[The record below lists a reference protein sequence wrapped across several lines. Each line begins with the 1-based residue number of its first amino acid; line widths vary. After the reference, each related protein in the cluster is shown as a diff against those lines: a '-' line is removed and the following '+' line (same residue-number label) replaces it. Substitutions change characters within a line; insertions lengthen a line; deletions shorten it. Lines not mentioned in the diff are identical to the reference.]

1 MENTVICLDTSVLI
15 DYYRKKEKS
24 KSLFFQLTEKYSA
37 FAVSAVTEYELYLG
51 NSQEQNMFWDEFFSQ
66 ITVLPFDTK
75 AAKQA
80 VAIYK
85 QLKQQ
90 NQLID
95 IPDIMIAG
103 TAMQNNAPLATLNR
117 KHFERI
123 NGLEIITEIDYF

>member
-1 MENTVICLDTSVLI
+1 LDTSVLI

-24 KSLFFQLTEKYSA
+24 KSLFFQLTGKYST

-51 NSQEQNMFWDEFFSQ
+51 NSQEQNMFWDDFFSQ
-66 ITVLPFDTK
+66 ITVFPFDTK

-103 TAMQNNAPLATLNR
+103 TAMQNNIPLATLNR

-123 NGLEIITEIDYF
+123 NGLKMIAEAD

>member
-15 DYYRKKEKS
+15 DYYRKKDKS
-24 KSLFFQLTEKYSA
+24 KSLFFKLTERYSV

-51 NSQEQNMFWDEFFSQ
+51 NSQEQNIFWDDFFSR
-66 ITVLPFDTK
+66 ITVLPFDTR
-75 AAKQA
+75 AVKQS
-80 VAIYK
+80 VSIYR

-90 NQLID
+90 SKLID

-103 TAMQNNAPLATLNR
+103 TALQNNIPLATLNR

-123 NGLEIITEIDYF
+123 KGLNIITA

>member
-1 MENTVICLDTSVLI
+1 LDTSVLI
-15 DYYRKKEKS
+15 DYYRKKDKS
-24 KSLFFQLTEKYSA
+24 KSLFFRLIEKYSV

-51 NSQEQNMFWDEFFSQ
+51 NSQEQDLFWNDFFSQ
-66 ITVLPFDTK
+66 ITILPFDTR

-80 VAIYK
+80 VIIYK

-90 NQLID
+90 NKLID

-103 TAMQNNAPLATLNR
+103 TAVQNNVPLATLNR

-123 NGLEIITEIDYF
+123 NGLDIITEID